1 MAERSLITYCFIGFL
16 CGASTVICGTLAV
29 IGSIFSPSGAVPHKF
44 ARLWSKS
51 LIFFCGAKVQ
61 VIGEENIPRSGT
73 HIFIANHQ
81 SLLDI
86 PVFFASFPLMFSI
99 MAKKMLFSIPF
110 MGWTMTRAGYIP
122 VDKQDG
128 RQLRVTLA
136 RARQVLASGRSL
148 LIFPEGGRS
157 PDGQIRRF
165 KRGAFYLALKT
176 GAPIIPVAICGSW
189 HVLPKGSL
197 RLRPGP
203 ILVHVG
209 KPVETAGRLP
219 KESDRLREEV
229 EKRVKQAL
237 TEYSNKGGSRRAD
250 GARET

>member
-1 MAERSLITYCFIGFL
+1 
-16 CGASTVICGTLAV
+16 
-29 IGSIFSPSGAVPHKF
+29 
-44 ARLWSKS
+44 
-51 LIFFCGAKVQ
+51 
-61 VIGEENIPRSGT
+61 
-73 HIFIANHQ
+73 
-81 SLLDI
+81 
-86 PVFFASFPLMFSI
+86 MFSI

-128 RQLRVTLA
+128 RHMRVTLA

-157 PDGQIRRF
+157 PDGKIRRF

-197 RLRPGP
+197 KLRTGP

-209 KPVETAGRLP
+209 EPVETAGRSP

-229 EKRVKQAL
+229 EKRVKQAFAD
-237 TEYSNKGGSRRAD
+237 YSNRAGYGPAGD
-250 GARET
+250 ARET